1 MADVELPDPGEVTA
15 LAEDPFA
22 RRVALVV
29 AVYAVGLAVAAAGGS
44 NAGKDMI
51 MAQQEASNL
60 WAYYQAK
67 VIREALYQNQADEL
81 DADLDRPDLPPSA
94 ADKLRKS
101 LARVRGKL
109 AEYKAEKAEI
119 MAKARAAEADRDVA
133 RRKDPYFDFA
143 EVLLQIA
150 IVLASVAMLAR
161 RRWAFRLSLA
171 VAALGVALTANGFG
185 LFVRVPGLDDT
196 PPAATA
202 GA

>member
-1 MADVELPDPGEVTA
+1 MADVEVPDPGEVKE

-29 AVYAVGLAVAAAGGS
+29 AVYAVALAVAAAGGS

-51 MAQQEASNL
+51 MAQQEAANQ
-60 WAYYQAK
+60 WAFYQAK
-67 VIREALYQNQADEL
+67 TIREALFQNQAEEL
-81 DADLDRPDLPPSA
+81 DAALDRGDLPAAA

-101 LARVRGKL
+101 LARVRAKL
-109 AEYKAEKAEI
+109 DEYRGEKRDI
-119 MAKARAAEADRDVA
+119 MAKARAAEADRDTA

-161 RRWAFRLSLA
+161 RQWAFVLSLA
-171 VAALGVALTANGFG
+171 VAAAGAGLTVNGYG
-185 LFVRVPGLDDT
+185 LFVRVPGLDEA
-196 PPAATA
+196 PPAITA
-202 GA
+202 NP